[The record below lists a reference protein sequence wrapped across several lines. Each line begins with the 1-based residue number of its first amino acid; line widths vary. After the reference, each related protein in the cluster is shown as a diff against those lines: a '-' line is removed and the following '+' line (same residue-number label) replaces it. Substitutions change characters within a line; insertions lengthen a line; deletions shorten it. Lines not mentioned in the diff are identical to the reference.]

1 VFYLKETKLV
11 LRLYTHLFPSI
22 FFLDFIETETYGYCF
37 SYEDVMIIS
46 QLIQINMI
54 RFEFSNFNVT
64 YDPRINSAS
73 FTNNVKFAASKFN
86 VSDEA
91 ILLV

>member
-1 VFYLKETKLV
+1 MT
-11 LRLYTHLFPSI
+11 
-22 FFLDFIETETYGYCF
+22 
-37 SYEDVMIIS
+37 IS
-46 QLIQINMI
+46 QLIQINVI